1 MLLYKINSTPEM
13 TIFNTLSRRRGE
25 KEVAVGEIGGQRRLL
40 KKTNYKERCEGVRQ
54 K

>member
-13 TIFNTLSRRRGE
+13 TIFNTLSRRGE
-25 KEVAVGEIGGQRRLL
+25 NEVAVGEIGGQRRLL